1 MRANR
6 FAALVVV
13 LLLISVAP
21 AAAQDV
27 RYRVVDLGQVDGT
40 ASVAL
45 GINDNGEVC
54 GWNITTSHEQRAVKA
69 GPNSP
74 FQYVPGLENL
84 FAIASAINA
93 NGDLA
98 VDVQVSPWP
107 YVVTRAMRYSSG
119 TLEDLDS
126 YVSGSTYSF
135 SINST
140 RQVAGYTG
148 WASAYVATPGSRLS
162 YLGTFGGPQ
171 SFAYG
176 VNDAGQVV
184 GTAQVPG
191 GAGHAFRYMPGI
203 GKVDLNP
210 ANAAASDAQAINASG
225 QVAGTM
231 VVNGQSHAFR
241 YADGVGVQDLGTGGG
256 LHTLAYAIN
265 DKGQV
270 VGDIRTAV
278 WPHAF
283 FYSDETGLVDL
294 NARIDADSGWL
305 LTHAYGINSRGE
317 IVGEGLLGAQFT
329 SRAFKLVPYVL
340 DREPPVIASVS
351 ATPSVLWPPSGQ
363 MVPVEISVDV
373 TDNAD
378 PSPACTISSVL
389 SDGDSAADDAIV
401 RGLLSLDLRAKRS
414 GTTTDRVYT
423 IGVACSDASGNRADA
438 SVTVAVPH
446 DDRAGGLQ

>member
-1 MRANR
+1 MRATRLAASR
-6 FAALVVV
+6 FIVLTCVV
-13 LLLISVAP
+13 SS

-74 FQYVPGLENL
+74 FRYVPGLENL
-84 FAIASAINA
+84 FAVASAINA

-107 YVVTRAMRYSSG
+107 YVATRAMRYSGG
-119 TLEDLDS
+119 TLEDLDP
-126 YVSGSTYSF
+126 YAPGNTYSF

-140 RQVAGYTG
+140 RQVVGYAG
-148 WASAYVATPGSRLS
+148 WASAYVATLGSGLF
-162 YLGTFGGPQ
+162 YMGTFGGPQ

-176 VNDAGQVV
+176 VNDAGQVA

-191 GAGHAFRYMPGI
+191 GAAHAFRYTPGV
-203 GKVDLNP
+203 GMVDLNP
-210 ANAAASDAQAINASG
+210 ANVVASGAQAINASG

-241 YADGVGVQDLGTGGG
+241 YTDGAGVQDLGTGGG
-256 LHTLAYAIN
+256 FHSLAYAIN

-270 VGDIRTAV
+270 VGDIRTSL
-278 WPHAF
+278 WPRAF
-283 FYSDETGLVDL
+283 FYSDETGMVDL
-294 NARIDADSGWL
+294 NTRIDTDSGWL

-317 IVGEGLLGAQFT
+317 IVGDGLLGAQFT
-329 SRAFKLVPYVL
+329 SRAFKLVPYTL
-340 DREPPVIASVS
+340 DIVPPTIDAIS
-351 ATPSVLWPPSGQ
+351 ADPSVLWPPNGQ
-363 MVPVEISVDV
+363 MVPVQVSVQVTDSVDP
-373 TDNAD
+373 A
-378 PSPACTISSVL
+378 PACAISSVL
-389 SDGDSAADDAIV
+389 ADGVTARDDAV
-401 RGLLSLDLRAKRS
+401 VTGALSLDLRAKKS
-414 GTTTDRVYT
+414 GASSDHIYT
-423 IGVACSDASGNRADA
+423 IWVACWDASGNRADA
-438 SVTVAVPH
+438 NVTVVVPH
-446 DDRAGGLQ
+446 DDRSGGVQ